1 MQPVNASFQVVRNER
16 DAALLAAAPSP
27 GQLQLTRTQVVGA
40 YLLARVCTTSLRRVS
55 RSQ

>member
-40 YLLARVCTTSLRRVS
+40 
-55 RSQ
+55 